1 MRLVVVDTNLL
12 VAGLITADVHSPTAQ
27 ILNGMLDGTLLAL
40 LSPALLAEYQAV
52 LMRPKLAALH
62 RLQEGEV
69 DRLLT
74 EVTLNALWRE
84 PFERPGRAPDPGD
97 DHLWALLDH
106 EPNAVL
112 ITGDQRLLNDPHDH
126 AIVMLPAVFLETARR
141 GSAPP

>member
-1 MRLVVVDTNLL
+1 MRLVVVDTNVL
-12 VAGLITADVHSPTAQ
+12 VAGLITADVDSPTAQ

-62 RLQEGEV
+62 GLPANEV

-84 PFERPGRAPDPGD
+84 PLEKRAAPDPGD
-97 DHLWALLDH
+97 NHLWALLDH

-112 ITGDQRLLNDPHDH
+112 ITGDRRLLNDPHDR
-126 AIVMLPAVFLETARR
+126 AIVMLPADFLGRK
-141 GSAPP
+141 

>member
-1 MRLVVVDTNLL
+1 MRLVVVDTNVL

-27 ILNGMLDGTLLAL
+27 ILNGMRDGTLLTL

-62 RLQEGEV
+62 GLQESEV

-84 PFERPGRAPDPGD
+84 PFEKGAAPDPGD
-97 DHLWALLDH
+97 NHLWALLDH

-112 ITGDQRLLNDPHDH
+112 VTGDQRLLNDPHDH
-126 AIVMLPAVFLETARR
+126 AIVMRPAVFLEIARG
-141 GSAPP
+141 GSAPS